1 MIDVTYIVSTNTLK
15 YPYQIDDGGSMN
27 AKVIVPVIAVVAITA
42 GAVYFFV
49 NKDTAKTDNASQNST
64 SQQTTN
70 DNSSVASKIPFKT
83 VGDVA
88 DCLTYTFA
96 ELSEVWG
103 VTFTDDD
110 NSTTKVTEIN
120 GPDTRQFACIYNE
133 TNSGMGVSYSIEYRQ
148 YADTEA
154 AKTDIADI
162 RSTEKYGDTIYYT
175 KEEKSGVGDEAF
187 FWSKYRA
194 DGSKEVN
201 QQMYIRK
208 DNVVFLLS
216 GVNLEG
222 VDASYKDK
230 LLTSYKL
237 HFN

>member
-1 MIDVTYIVSTNTLK
+1 
-15 YPYQIDDGGSMN
+15 MN
-27 AKVIVPVIAVVAITA
+27 AKVLVPVVTVVAIVA
-42 GAVYFFV
+42 GAVYFFM
-49 NKDTAKTDNASQNST
+49 NKDTAKTGNTSQNST
-64 SQQTTN
+64 SQQTTK
-70 DNSSVASKIPFKT
+70 DNSSVASKIPFKA
-83 VGDVA
+83 VGDAA
-88 DCLTYTFA
+88 DCSTYTFA
-96 ELSEVWG
+96 ELGQVWG

-120 GPDTRQFACIYNE
+120 GPDTRQFACVYNE
-133 TNSGMGVSYSIEYRQ
+133 SNSGMGVSYSIEYRR
-148 YADTEA
+148 YADAEA
-154 AKTDIADI
+154 AKAAIADT

-187 FWSKYRA
+187 FWSKYRT

-216 GVNLEG
+216 GVNLSG

-230 LLTSYKL
+230 LQSSYKL